1 MTELGFKGPST
12 EQLRRRYLA
21 EKRFRLFALFSVL
34 LGLAF
39 LGVLF
44 IIVAISG
51 ADAVRQTKMLLT
63 ISLDAGEFEDGK
75 NSNSAQINKTDFEG
89 FIKKSMRSTFPDA
102 TTRKKKREL
111 SKLVSPGAAYEIR
124 EFILTNPNQI
134 GEEITI
140 WVTASDDV
148 DMLMKG
154 ILNRDLP
161 ADLRQLSDQ
170 QLMWLDQLRKQNK
183 LEMQFNWTLFT

>member
-51 ADAVRQTKMLLT
+51 ADAVRQTKMLL
-63 ISLDAGEFEDGK
+63 
-75 NSNSAQINKTDFEG
+75 
-89 FIKKSMRSTFPDA
+89 
-102 TTRKKKREL
+102 
-111 SKLVSPGAAYEIR
+111 
-124 EFILTNPNQI
+124 ILRVTGQTNYLI
-134 GEEITI
+134 
-140 WVTASDDV
+140 VF
-148 DMLMKG
+148 L
-154 ILNRDLP
+154 
-161 ADLRQLSDQ
+161 
-170 QLMWLDQLRKQNK
+170 
-183 LEMQFNWTLFT
+183 